1 MKHAIGEKICIELT
15 IFYVLRQGSG
25 IFTPVFSAWNG
36 DSGAKRLV
44 IRFQ

>member
-1 MKHAIGEKICIELT
+1 MKHIIRAKICIELT
-15 IFYVLRQGSG
+15 FFYVLKQERR
-25 IFTPVFSAWNG
+25 IFTPVFSVWNG

>member
-1 MKHAIGEKICIELT
+1 MKHIIGAKICIELT
-15 IFYVLRQGSG
+15 FFYVLKQERR

>member
-1 MKHAIGEKICIELT
+1 MKHIIGAKICIELT
-15 IFYVLRQGSG
+15 LFYALKQERR

-36 DSGAKRLV
+36 DSGAKSLV